1 MTSKEALNELFV
13 EANRCSN
20 APYKYTTYDLL
31 QFCKQIKED
40 LEMLEIL
47 KDNFIAYKD
56 LYHEGKWQL
65 TLKQKKVFVEGSKEY
80 ESLKEWPKNETN
92 SK

>member
-40 LEMLEIL
+40 LEVLE
-47 KDNFIAYKD
+47 
-56 LYHEGKWQL
+56 
-65 TLKQKKVFVEGSKEY
+65 TLKKHSSIIEIYSNVDKLGERFVCEISFNDKQYIEK
-80 ESLKEWPKNETN
+80 LKEWLEK
-92 SK
+92 